1 MENQEHTPT
10 PWEARFDGTNYFIF
24 SRNRGSNHV
33 ADSFI
38 AFIARYA
45 TNEDGQECDKANARR
60 IVACVNFCEG
70 EPIQN
75 LEDNDLNGLLKR
87 GEAKIKQMRT
97 QITEQQVELDR
108 LRQQNAKL
116 VEVLENLIVEYQ
128 ASYSFEDV
136 ESVEEIKAARAA
148 IAEAEKE

>member
-24 SRNRGSNHV
+24 SRNRGSN
-33 ADSFI
+33 I

-45 TNEDGQECDKANARR
+45 TNEDGQKCNKANARR

-87 GEAKIKQMRT
+87 GEAKIKQMRA

-108 LRQQNAKL
+108 LRQQNAEL
-116 VEVLENLIVEYQ
+116 LEALKGII
-128 ASYSFEDV
+128 
-136 ESVEEIKAARAA
+136 EIGKRDMSNPKYDGCFNAARAA
-148 IAEAEKE
+148 IAASEKE

>member
-10 PWEARFDGTNYFIF
+10 PWRISKSGYRYVHGVGEVESIYAPDGTGIL
-24 SRNRGSNHV
+24 
-33 ADSFI
+33 
-38 AFIARYA
+38 AFVFRKEN
-45 TNEDGQECDKANARR
+45 TECNARR

-70 EPIQN
+70 EPIRN

-87 GEAKIKQMRT
+87 DEAKIKQMRA
-97 QITEQQVELDR
+97 QITEQQAELDR

>member
-24 SRNRGSNHV
+24 SRNRGSN
-33 ADSFI
+33 I

-45 TNEDGQECDKANARR
+45 TNEDRQECDKANVRR

-87 GEAKIKQMRT
+87 GEAKIKQMRA
-97 QITEQQVELDR
+97 QIIEQQVELDR
-108 LRQQNAKL
+108 LRQQNAEL

-128 ASYSFEDV
+128 AAYSFEDV

-148 IAEAEKE
+148 IAEAENK

>member
-1 MENQEHTPT
+1 MKLPLRIKETLYYDSETGKPIGSEYWVFDDAAEELFVINDDE
-10 PWEARFDGTNYFIF
+10 EA
-24 SRNRGSNHV
+24 
-33 ADSFI
+33 
-38 AFIARYA
+38 
-45 TNEDGQECDKANARR
+45 ARR

-87 GEAKIKQMRT
+87 GEAKIKQMRA

-108 LRQQNAKL
+108 LRQQNAEL
-116 VEVLENLIVEYQ
+116 LEALKGII
-128 ASYSFEDV
+128 
-136 ESVEEIKAARAA
+136 EIGKRDMSNPKYDGCFNAARAA